1 MCAADCAEK
10 PCRIAIIDDDSAVL
24 DALRFSLRL
33 EGFDV
38 DTYSNGGAFFAAMS
52 THPPAC
58 IILDQHM
65 PGITGLEIA
74 TRLRVDGHAIPIIM
88 LSGAVDRT
96 LESRALALGISR
108 VISKPSDGGLG
119 RIIRQC
125 MAKSRTV

>member
-58 IILDQHM
+58 VILDQHM
-65 PGITGLEIA
+65 PGMTGLEIA

-88 LSGAVDRT
+88 LSGAVDRH
-96 LESRALALGISR
+96 SNRALWPLASAASYPR
-108 VISKPSDGGLG
+108 PWVVISVG
-119 RIIRQC
+119 
-125 MAKSRTV
+125 